1 MSNEIIR
8 PFFLLNLS
16 NNGSN
21 AVKDMMVENQLWPL
35 GFPNYLG
42 QYNPKLLISEFVQKG
57 RGSSYILFNTPTKNT
72 FKTMN
77 IRRANELYLSFGIK
91 NAKKVQ
97 KITTTGS
104 LISVIA
110 LNINRA
116 NEV

>member
-1 MSNEIIR
+1 
-8 PFFLLNLS
+8 
-16 NNGSN
+16 
-21 AVKDMMVENQLWPL
+21 
-35 GFPNYLG
+35 
-42 QYNPKLLISEFVQKG
+42 
-57 RGSSYILFNTPTKNT
+57 
-72 FKTMN
+72 MN